1 MNNYGKRTM
10 PTPFHTCARAP
21 CPCPRLH
28 VPCIPLPPPSSLH
41 PLAPAFPA
49 SPAFHFS
56 EPHKARIALT
66 PPHSAYCTHS
76 LSHPCSSPD
85 VRTPCVH
92 ARGSREQVEL
102 ECTDLAGREHDHEH
116 DPSERQD
123 DHPRGLVHVGSRD
136 RRVAPRFD
144 GGHPSRHHGHQ
155 GMTHEHIKHTSVQV
169 YPVTRALLAPSA
181 ATTEAIRTRLELP
194 NREIPSSLS
203 DSTCTH
209 VGTLIL
215 MCHRL
220 RSIFV

>member
-1 MNNYGKRTM
+1 M

-21 CPCPRLH
+21 CPCPRL
-28 VPCIPLPPPSSLH
+28 PCIPLPPPSSLH

-85 VRTPCVH
+85 GMCART
-92 ARGSREQVEL
+92 RVEGAGRTGMHRSASYL
-102 ECTDLAGREHDHEH
+102 HLAGREHDHEH

-123 DHPRGLVHVGSRD
+123 DHPRGLVHMWGLEIVESLKSRSAI
-136 RRVAPRFD
+136 RWRSPFATSWPPR
-144 GGHPSRHHGHQ
+144 
-155 GMTHEHIKHTSVQV
+155 HEHIKHTSSRQV
-169 YPVTRALLAPSA
+169 YRCHSRLTRALCGYHGK
-181 ATTEAIRTRLELP
+181 AIRTRLEFP